1 MTVINHLWQC
11 FMKKIILTPFGDVIF
26 GSRQHNLVNNYNLSK
41 IFLNSCLK
49 SYSMRRNFETL
60 QPVEP

>member
-26 GSRQHNLVNNYNLSK
+26 GSRQHNFVNKCNLSK
-41 IFLNSCLK
+41 IFFKFVSEVLFYAS
-49 SYSMRRNFETL
+49 
-60 QPVEP
+60 

>member
-1 MTVINHLWQC
+1 
-11 FMKKIILTPFGDVIF
+11 MKKIILTPFGDVIF